1 MAEILS
7 LVLKR
12 HLNLS
17 ELCTFQGIF
26 PGDASGEPP
35 KLLQGRRP
43 LCSLQ
48 SHNLLNAKNCGI
60 QLKMRWDEHE
70 KIAILESQFW
80 KDQILWVLKC
90 LQNYKV
96 CIEKNCCSFKFID
109 ICPEILLLSCLA
121 ISRPFPSSPPSADT
135 WIPSESGSRCRVLI
149 PVFFRCQDRF
159 ITN

>member
-1 MAEILS
+1 MNYAPFRAFS
-7 LVLKR
+7 LGMPLGSPPNSSKEGGPCAAFSHIICLMQKIVGYNLKW
-12 HLNLS
+12 
-17 ELCTFQGIF
+17 E
-26 PGDASGEPP
+26 
-35 KLLQGRRP
+35 
-43 LCSLQ
+43 
-48 SHNLLNAKNCGI
+48 
-60 QLKMRWDEHE
+60 EHE

-149 PVFFRCQDRF
+149 PVFFRCQDWF